1 MLRVLLVLALFTI
14 VMMASCVQ
22 PAEEDSG
29 PNTMGT
35 IDVVD
40 EATDTAATDA
50 AVTDEAAAPE
60 MPGEGEEVA
69 PPAEGGEETAPPA
82 EDGEGEADAE
92 EGGGEEPATE

>member
-1 MLRVLLVLALFTI
+1 MLRVLLVLALFAI

-69 PPAEGGEETAPPA
+69 PPAEGGEETAPPEEGG
-82 EDGEGEADAE
+82 ED

>member
-1 MLRVLLVLALFTI
+1 MLRVLLVLALFVI

-69 PPAEGGEETAPPA
+69 PPAEGGEEAAPPEEGG
-82 EDGEGEADAE
+82 ED